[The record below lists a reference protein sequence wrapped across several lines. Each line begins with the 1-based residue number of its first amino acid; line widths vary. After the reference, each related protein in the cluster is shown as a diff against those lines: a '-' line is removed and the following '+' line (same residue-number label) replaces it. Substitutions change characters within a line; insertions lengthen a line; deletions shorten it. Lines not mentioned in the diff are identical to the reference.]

1 MIVIHKNHHSFTKYT
16 YTNLNNT
23 LYIIGFQAYKLF
35 IKGVYIHSYTFILL
49 NLLFKIIWLLALNIL
64 FYIYTSLQIF
74 TIISI
79 ITFVT
84 TQN

>member
-49 NLLFKIIWLLALNIL
+49 NLLFKII
-64 FYIYTSLQIF
+64 
-74 TIISI
+74 
-79 ITFVT
+79 
-84 TQN
+84 